1 MHRFAWALAAL
12 IVVPSAAAAPA
23 SLAGLWKTDDGKG
36 IVAMTKCGA
45 KMCGRIAELLIKEP
59 DGRPRD
65 ERNPD
70 KTKRGRMVEGLQLY
84 WDLVPP
90 EGGWGSDTRRVG
102 YEWVSRG
109 RSRGGPC

>member
-59 DGRPRD
+59 AGGQRD
-65 ERNPD
+65 ARNPD
-70 KTKRGRMVEGLQLY
+70 QKKSGRMDEEGQMY
-84 WDLVPP
+84 GDLVTHGGGR
-90 EGGWGSDTRRVG
+90 EGAG
-102 YEWVSRG
+102 
-109 RSRGGPC
+109 